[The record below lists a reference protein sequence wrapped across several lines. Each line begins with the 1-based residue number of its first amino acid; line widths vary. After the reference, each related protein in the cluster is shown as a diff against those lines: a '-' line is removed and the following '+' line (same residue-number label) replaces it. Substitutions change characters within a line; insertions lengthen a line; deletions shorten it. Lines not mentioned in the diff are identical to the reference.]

1 MKKQFVKSKPVVKV
15 TFNPTAEVVNGAKEV
30 LVLGDFNNWISE
42 LGFELKKQ
50 KDGSFKGIMELEK
63 GHEYQFRYLID
74 GSKWENDHD
83 ADTVVAGPYGASNSV
98 VSTIE

>member
-30 LVLGDFNNWISE
+30 LVLGDFNNWNSE

-50 KDGSFKGIMELEK
+50 RMAP
-63 GHEYQFRYLID
+63 
-74 GSKWENDHD
+74 SK
-83 ADTVVAGPYGASNSV
+83 V
-98 VSTIE
+98 